1 MAVLGIFFFSACS
14 SPNREEIDML
24 NSRSYSFH
32 YRNIDSTRVL
42 AEKALLMAD
51 GYDAGRAEALNN
63 LAFVSIVKM
72 DYDRANSLLDSIS
85 TNNVVEM
92 LIADIQ
98 HMRLCQRQSHNKQF
112 YDYHEN
118 ATRLLR
124 RIDEERNRLTE
135 HQLDRLI
142 YAQSEFNIVTSVYY
156 YYVGL
161 QGPSAKALESIDPNG
176 PILRDTAQLLNYYY
190 NVGAGGIITSGSQAE
205 INQREFDYLMR
216 CYLLAQQAGYP
227 FFEAQ
232 AMQAMSEHLQAPQWR
247 DELIRDNLPA
257 MKYINLDHMAD
268 TLLAGN
274 LAQRALDMF
283 SEYGDVYQT
292 AGAYRTLAECFWAI
306 QDYQSAGICLQNAL
320 HKDTIINRAP
330 DLVASIL
337 EQLSLVY
344 SAVDDKS
351 NSDKSRN
358 EYLDIQ
364 EQTRQDRQ
372 LEARAEQLDR
382 SSRQLNR
389 WIIAVVAMLILVC
402 LLLLLFDRMRRRSD
416 AQFSLS
422 SLMQP
427 LDEWRK
433 ANNEHVALVDEQN
446 EEINEQIRISH
457 LHVLSN
463 KRRNLEQRAKI
474 SLVNTIT
481 PFIDRMIHEVNR
493 LLKFK
498 DTEEV
503 RAERYAY
510 MVELTDKINDYNNIL
525 TQWIQMRQGDV
536 SLHIESFRLQEL
548 FNIVKKGRM
557 GFQLRGVELNVC
569 DTTDVV
575 KADRT
580 LTLFMINTMADN
592 ARKFTPAGGI
602 VEISSA
608 SADDYVEISIKDTGV
623 GMTEEQKSHVF
634 DHKPIMEG
642 GSDRASDHVQR
653 SHGFGLMNCKGI
665 IEKYRKMSQI
675 FKVCAID
682 VESEKGK
689 GSRFFFRL
697 PKGVVRSILC
707 GLLLCGASHVASAQ
721 HEATLRN
728 DVVEY
733 DALVKA
739 KSFADSAYYC
749 NVNGS
754 YLRTLVYADSCIGYL
769 NKHYRELHPKSGQL
783 MVARPQGA
791 STPAELVWFH
801 DSVMTSY
808 DVILDIRNESAVAA
822 LALHDW
828 DLYRYNNKVYTQL
841 FRELSADNT
850 LANYCRVMQRSE
862 NNKNVAITLLVIL
875 LLMIIPAYYLVYYRH
890 RVYYR
895 FCIDRVNRIN
905 NILLSET
912 TPETKLQQIDQIW
925 NEKVLTLS
933 TDRLAPLNALVSEIK
948 QALRS
953 SMVSEDELQTNLEL
967 AEDELRRVDYENGKL
982 HISNNVLDNCLSTLK
997 HETMYYPSR
1006 IKTLIDG
1013 TDANLPAIA
1022 ELVTYYKELYSLL
1035 SAQAM
1040 RQIDDNV
1047 RVDKDMID
1055 YLFEILRKQGGGGAL
1070 SYDVAD
1076 QNERYVTLDVQMPQL
1091 QLSHEQTEALFTP
1104 ATIDLNFMLCRQIVR
1119 ELGEAT
1125 NARGCGIMAAQRP
1138 EGGTIIKIAITK
1150 SIWNSLKLSS

>member
-1 MAVLGIFFFSACS
+1 
-14 SPNREEIDML
+14 ML

-42 AEKALLMAD
+42 AERALSLTD

-72 DYDRANSLLDSIS
+72 DYDRAHQLLDSIS
-85 TNNVVEM
+85 TNNLLEM

-98 HMRLCQRQSHNKQF
+98 HMRLCQRQSHNKLF
-112 YDYHEN
+112 YDYHER

-124 RIDEERNRLTE
+124 RIDEERDQLTD

-142 YAQSEFNIVTSVYY
+142 YAQSEFCIVTSIYY

-161 QGPSAKALESIDPNG
+161 QEPSVKALEGIDVNG
-176 PILRDTAQLLNYYY
+176 PIMRDTAQLLNYYY

-205 INQREFDYLMR
+205 INQQEFDYLMR
-216 CYLLAQQAGYP
+216 CYLLAQQSDYP

-232 AMQAMSEHLQAPQWR
+232 AMQAMSEHLQNPQWR
-247 DELIRDNLPA
+247 DILIRDNLPA
-257 MKYINLDHMAD
+257 MKFINLDHMAD

-274 LAQRALDMF
+274 LAQRALELF
-283 SEYGDVYQT
+283 TAYGDVYQT

-320 HKDTIINRAP
+320 NQDTIINRAP

-344 SAVDDKS
+344 SAIDDKA
-351 NSDKSRN
+351 NSDKNRN

-402 LLLLLFDRMRRRSD
+402 MLLLLFDRMRRRSD
-416 AQFSLS
+416 ARFSLS

-427 LDEWRK
+427 LDEWKRS
-433 ANNEHVALVDEQN
+433 NNEHVAMVDERN
-446 EEINEQIRISH
+446 EEVNEQIRISH

-474 SLVNTIT
+474 SLVNTVT
-481 PFIDRMIHEVNR
+481 PFIDRMIHEVR
-493 LLKFK
+493 HLLQYN
-498 DTEEV
+498 DTAEV

-510 MVELTDKINDYNNIL
+510 MSELTDKINDYNNIL
-525 TQWIQMRQGDV
+525 TQWIQMRQGAV
-536 SLHIESFRLQEL
+536 SLHVESFRLQEL
-548 FNIVKKGRM
+548 FDIVKKGRM
-557 GFQLRGVELNVC
+557 SFQLRGVQLTVK
-569 DTTDVV
+569 DTADVV

-592 ARKFTPAGGI
+592 ARKFTPQGGV
-602 VEISSA
+602 VEISST
-608 SADDYVEISIKDTGV
+608 STDDYVEISVKDSGV
-623 GMTEEQKSHVF
+623 GMNDEQKSHVF
-634 DHKPIMEG
+634 DHKPIFESGAEG
-642 GSDRASDHVQR
+642 LADHSQR

-665 IEKYRKMSQI
+665 IEKYRKLSQI
-675 FKVCAID
+675 FKVCTID
-682 VESEKGK
+682 VESEEGK

-697 PKGVVRSILC
+697 PKGVVRLLLAIA
-707 GLLLCGASHVASAQ
+707 LLCGSHQDVLSQRSSVQAAGTSSA
-721 HEATLRN
+721 N
-728 DVVEY
+728 SV
-733 DALVKA
+733 LVKA
-739 KSFADSAYYC
+739 KAFADSAYYC
-749 NVNGS
+749 NVNGR
-754 YLRTLVYADSCIGYL
+754 YRQTLVFADSCLKYL
-769 NKHYRELHPKSGQL
+769 NQNYLLVKPDGGQL
-783 MVARPQGA
+783 MRSRSFDA
-791 STPAELVWFH
+791 STPAELAWFH
-801 DSVMTSY
+801 DSLMTSY

-822 LALHDW
+822 LALHEW

-850 LANYCRVMQRSE
+850 LASYCRVMQRSE
-862 NNKNVAITLLVIL
+862 NNKNVAITILVIL
-875 LLMIIPAYYLVYYRH
+875 LLMTIPAYYLVYYRH
-890 RVYYR
+890 QVYYR

-905 NILLSET
+905 NILLSESSA
-912 TPETKLQQIDQIW
+912 ETKLQQIDNIW
-925 NEKVLTLS
+925 DSKVLTLS
-933 TDRLAPLNALVSEIK
+933 SDRLAPLNNLVLDIK
-948 QALRS
+948 QALQNS
-953 SMVSEDELQTNLEL
+953 VISENELQTNLEL
-967 AEDELRRVDYENGKL
+967 AEDELRRVDYENDKL

-1013 TDANLPAIA
+1013 TDDNLPAIA
-1022 ELVTYYKELYSLL
+1022 ELLTYYKELYSLL

-1055 YLFEILRKQGGGGAL
+1055 YLFEILQKQGGGATL
-1070 SYDVAD
+1070 SYDVANID
-1076 QNERYVTLDVQMPQL
+1076 DRYVMLNVQMPQL
-1091 QLSHEQTEALFTP
+1091 HLNHEQTENLFTP
-1104 ATIDLNFMLCRQIVR
+1104 STVDLNFMLCRQIVR
-1119 ELGEAT
+1119 EFGEAT
-1125 NARGCGIMAAQRP
+1125 NARGCGIMAVERP
-1138 EGGTIIKIAITK
+1138 EGGTIIKITITK
-1150 SIWNSLKLSS
+1150 SIWKSLKLSS